1 MAAKAK
7 AGVAAGAAAAISL
20 GVTIAAPQEGYVGYV
35 YRDAVGVLTY
45 CYGETENAKSMQGRT
60 FSKQECHDLLV
71 KRMAHY
77 DQGNDS
83 CVSNWESLPVETRG
97 AFNSFSYN
105 VGIGGFCGSSAARY
119 LRTGNIRAACD
130 AILAWNKGTVG
141 GKKVVLAGLAK
152 RRVVERN
159 ICLRG
164 A

>member
-1 MAAKAK
+1 MANRMKK
-7 AGVAAGAAAAISL
+7 GVAAGAAAAIAVAV
-20 GVTIAAPQEGYVGYV
+20 GIAEPQEGYVGYV

-45 CYGETENAKSMQGRT
+45 CYGETENANSVQGRT

-71 KRMAHY
+71 KRMSHY
-77 DQGNDS
+77 DQGNEK
-83 CVSNWESLPVETRG
+83 CVSNWAGLPAETRG

-119 LRTGNIRAACD
+119 LRTGNIKAACD
-130 AILAWNKGTVG
+130 AMLAWNKGTVD